1 MKLSLSQYSTKLKPY
16 KDFFVKH
23 SKTIYF
29 VIVAIIIG
37 FLLVR
42 VTTILLKQAPAVDLS
57 EESDV
62 KDVKT
67 IKTAK
72 YDVYQDSLNYCYSS
86 SSSCVNTQIDRL
98 LTNIAFHDNTLVLK
112 QVDNNYSQVVE
123 LNKQINSIKDQLKP
137 IIATGTYSDTIS
149 LINNAL
155 NIDKNK
161 SSKTYSDAYD
171 AVFAA
176 AYKKDSGYY
185 SNDPINENVKTITNL
200 KVNVIKPAQE
210 AIATNVNKIKGLKA
224 TVLKQQKANIN
235 STDPHNT
242 RYLIDNPNMPLLLMP
257 VDIIDKSNPTDKSL
271 YNVLT
276 PIPDQFLTSDEVKL
290 KAAVTEL
297 RNNVKTVSDKKAE
310 LEDSSGKLASAANKW
325 LSNINTILPT
335 SAILT
340 DKNKSALKNNE
351 EKQVYDNFANLD
363 KAIQALQKPYKDNVD
378 SLSQLNAKIA
388 SYVSSNGDDQTALK
402 ILSPSL
408 SGQIYYQND
417 QKNPF
422 VN

>member
-1 MKLSLSQYSTKLKPY
+1 MKLNLSQYSTKLKPY
-16 KDFFVKH
+16 KDIFVKY

-29 VIVAIIIG
+29 VVIAIIIG

-67 IKTAK
+67 IKAAK
-72 YDVYQDSLNYCYSS
+72 YDVYQDSLNYCYSN
-86 SSSCVNTQIDRL
+86 SSSCVNAQIDRL

-112 QVDNNYSQVVE
+112 QVDNNYNQVAE

-149 LINNAL
+149 LINDAL
-155 NIDKNK
+155 NTDKNR
-161 SSKTYSDAYD
+161 SSKKYSDAYD

-176 AYKKDSGYY
+176 ANKKDSGYY
-185 SNDPINENVKTITNL
+185 SNDAINENVKTINNL
-200 KVNVIKPAQE
+200 KVVVIKPAQE
-210 AIATNVNKIKGLKA
+210 AITININKIKGLK
-224 TVLKQQKANIN
+224 TSVLKQQKANIN
-235 STDPHNT
+235 STNPNNT

-257 VDIIDKSNPTDKSL
+257 TDIIDKSTPASKSL
-271 YNVLT
+271 YNVLS
-276 PIPDQFLTSDEVKL
+276 PIPDQFLSSDEVKL
-290 KAAVTEL
+290 KSAIIEL
-297 RNNVKTVSDKKAE
+297 RNSVKAVSDKKAE
-310 LEDSSGKLASAANKW
+310 LDDNSVKLASASDKW
-325 LSNINTILPT
+325 LANINDVFPISDIL
-335 SAILT
+335 S
-340 DKNKSALKNNE
+340 DKNKAALKNNE
-351 EKQVYDNFANLD
+351 EKQVYENFANLD
-363 KAIQALQKPYKDNVD
+363 KSIKALQKTYKDNVD

-388 SYVSSNGDDQTALK
+388 SYVSNNGDNPTALK

-408 SGQIYYQND
+408 SGQVYYQND
-417 QKNPF
+417 QNNPF